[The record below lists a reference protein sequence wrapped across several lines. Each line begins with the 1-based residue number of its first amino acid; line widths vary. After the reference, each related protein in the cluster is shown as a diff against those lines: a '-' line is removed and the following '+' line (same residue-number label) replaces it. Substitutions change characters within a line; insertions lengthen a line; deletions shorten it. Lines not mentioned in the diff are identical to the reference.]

1 MIRLNKYRKP
11 VKNNLVNISATVRRD
26 QIEYIKKENINFSKL
41 LRDLIDSIIK
51 KENKPE

>member
-1 MIRLNKYRKP
+1 MIKLNKYKKP
-11 VKNNLVNISATVRRD
+11 VKNNLINISATIRQD
-26 QIEYIKKENINFSKL
+26 QIDYIKKENINFSKL